1 MEYKIHHSFCIYCGK
16 RVNSFVRYDRNRSTQ
31 DRNFF
36 MGSVRW
42 QKERE
47 REEREKDTTRRQTK
61 RHPDGWLKAAF
72 EFAESI
78 KFRTLNTTSIEVES
92 SRYANL
98 RTDPSGSGGSLPF
111 A

>member
-47 REEREKDTTRRQTK
+47 RRERKIQREGKQNGIQTA
-61 RHPDGWLKAAF
+61 G
-72 EFAESI
+72 
-78 KFRTLNTTSIEVES
+78 
-92 SRYANL
+92 
-98 RTDPSGSGGSLPF
+98 
-111 A
+111 